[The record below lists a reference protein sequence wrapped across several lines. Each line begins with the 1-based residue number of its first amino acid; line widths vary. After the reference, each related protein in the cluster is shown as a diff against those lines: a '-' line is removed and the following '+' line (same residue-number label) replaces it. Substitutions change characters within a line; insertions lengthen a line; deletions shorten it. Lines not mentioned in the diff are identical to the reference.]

1 MADSERT
8 LELIQLAL
16 DGETTEAE
24 RAELDQTLANS
35 AEARE
40 TYRALRDV
48 VERLEAVPF
57 APTPPM
63 RAAILEAIRRSTRHV
78 NVTPFNAR
86 RRTVLAVAY
95 AVAAA
100 IVLGVA
106 LNRLIEIRERPVQP
120 AHAAATMA
128 RLDDIDTWP
137 VVSRVSSRGATEA
150 VTLTVRRQGDRYA
163 LQPAV
168 AGHAA
173 VTVAWDREKLT
184 LFEVLPPR
192 DVQADANEI
201 TFADRSKQMAVILQ
215 RRQGASGSAVVR
227 ILIAGKESLRTTI
240 NF

>member
-1 MADSERT
+1 MPNSERT
-8 LELIQLAL
+8 LELIHLAL
-16 DGETTEAE
+16 DGETSEAE
-24 RAELDQTLANS
+24 RAELDQILANS

-40 TYRALRDV
+40 TYRAFRDV

-63 RAAILEAIRRSTRHV
+63 RAAILEAIRRSTAPV
-78 NVTPFNAR
+78 NVTPFGAR
-86 RRTVLAVAY
+86 RRTVLAVVY

-106 LNRLIEIRERPVQP
+106 LNRLIELREHPVQP
-120 AHAAATMA
+120 AHAAAAMA

-137 VVSRVSSRGATEA
+137 VVSRVSFRGATEA
-150 VTLTVRRQGDRYA
+150 VTLTIRRQSDRYA
-163 LQPAV
+163 LQPAA
-168 AGHAA
+168 AGA

-192 DVQADANEI
+192 DVQADANEV
-201 TFADRSKQMAVILQ
+201 TFADRSKHVAVIVQ
-215 RRQGASGSAVVR
+215 RRDGASGSAVVR